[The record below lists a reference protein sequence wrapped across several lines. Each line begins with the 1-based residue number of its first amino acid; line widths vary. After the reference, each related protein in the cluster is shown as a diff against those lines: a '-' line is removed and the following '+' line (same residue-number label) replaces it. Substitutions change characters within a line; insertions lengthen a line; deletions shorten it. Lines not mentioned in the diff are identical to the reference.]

1 MKKHGTYLRATKT
14 LNARSAAV
22 PNTFWKNKAA
32 TVTPEDSIWAYQKQ
46 RSDQSPQDN
55 RQSMRGEWT
64 HLGRRAEIRDI
75 GKEIESSADTQSKGS
90 GNHESPH
97 RISDVVKNIISIRPP
112 RVREEDFEGCCR
124 ILHIVVD
131 TQSHH
136 R

>member
-1 MKKHGTYLRATKT
+1 MHSANNFEDEKKCVTYLSATKT
-14 LNARSAAV
+14 LNARSTAV

-46 RSDQSPQDN
+46 RSDQSPRDT

-90 GNHESPH
+90 SNLERPH
-97 RISDVVKNIISIRPP
+97 RISDVVEHVID
-112 RVREEDFEGCCR
+112 V
-124 ILHIVVD
+124 
-131 TQSHH
+131 
-136 R
+136 